1 MRRKKMTGEYAEEY
15 ISKQLG
21 VLCPVTREEVGFRFW
36 LKRREWW
43 QMPDRERKRVSDHR
57 SHILKWSLLQGPPA
71 HPRNMEYASIW
82 GWAKRARRSRDEA
95 TQRGMEE
102 LHQRQCGS
110 RWEMFCIKSSSWL
123 VASGD
128 HRVKEWCGQIK
139 VLCRWAELSSWLLFE
154 FKEKGGVGVHT
165 CTHTHTHT

>member
-1 MRRKKMTGEYAEEY
+1 MPSHKRRG
-15 ISKQLG
+15 
-21 VLCPVTREEVGFRFW
+21 GF
-36 LKRREWW
+36 LILIKRREWW

-71 HPRNMEYASIW
+71 HPKNMQYASIR

-110 RWEMFCIKSSSWL
+110 RWEMFCIKSSCWL

-139 VLCRWAELSSWLLFE
+139 VPCRWAELSSWLLFE
-154 FKEKGGVGVHT
+154 FKQKGGVGLHT
-165 CTHTHTHT
+165 CTHTHT